1 MQGSCSGATV
11 NLLLLA
17 ASLLCAVIAL
27 RLIEIY
33 LLTLRSICIKLY
45 TQTHTHSTHTF
56 TYTNTQSNIY
66 MCIFVSIEICFH
78 SCER

>member
-1 MQGSCSGATV
+1 MQDSLCSGATV

-17 ASLLCAVIAL
+17 ASLLFAVIGL

-33 LLTLRSICIKLY
+33 LLTLRSICIQLF
-45 TQTHTHSTHTF
+45 TDTLTVITHTQSQ
-56 TYTNTQSNIY
+56 TYLR
-66 MCIFVSIEICFH
+66 IFVSIEICLH